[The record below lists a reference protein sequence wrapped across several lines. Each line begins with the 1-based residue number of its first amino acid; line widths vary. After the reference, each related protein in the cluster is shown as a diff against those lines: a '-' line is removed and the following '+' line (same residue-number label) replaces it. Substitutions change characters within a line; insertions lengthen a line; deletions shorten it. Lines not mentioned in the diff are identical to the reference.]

1 MYQLKGKPITQRV
14 TKKLATEFTEM
25 DPAPRDR
32 PLSERRLSV
41 YRSLW
46 SKGLF
51 RPCTWARAHCTETG
65 GLYRV
70 NGKHTSTLLAGLPE
84 IPEFYVTVEDYQCD
98 TLEDVA
104 QLYGTFDSR
113 LQSRTAS
120 DINLCFAGTIPE
132 LAGLSRNTI
141 NLVVGGV
148 NYHLD
153 GAGTAQAK
161 QLAERAEVLVE
172 CPEFAV
178 WLAGLFSPPLGENGS
193 GGRHSCKHLQRSSVV
208 AAMFACWD
216 KAKGPAT
223 LFWEAVRDETGSTPV
238 APDRKLAHYL
248 LTTFVNLGSGAG
260 RPRKADGREIYAKCL
275 HAWNAWRKG
284 EKTDLRYY
292 AEAPVP
298 AAR

>member
-1 MYQLKGKPITQRV
+1 MYQLKGKPVTQRV
-14 TKKLATEFTEM
+14 TKKLAAEFAEM
-25 DPAPRDR
+25 DPTPRDR

-51 RPCTWARAHCTETG
+51 RPCTWARAYCAETG

-104 QLYGTFDSR
+104 HLYGTFDSR

-132 LAGLSRNTI
+132 IAGLSRTTI

-148 NYHLD
+148 NYHQD
-153 GAGTAQAK
+153 GAGAAQAR
-161 QLAERAEVLVE
+161 QLAERAKVLVE
-172 CPEFAV
+172 YPEFAL
-178 WLAGLFSPPLGENGS
+178 WLSGLFSPPSGENGV
-193 GGRHSCKHLQRSSVV
+193 GGRHSCKHLQRSAVV
-208 AAMFACWD
+208 AAMFACWE

-223 LFWEAVRDETGSTPV
+223 VFWTAVRDETGPTPA
-238 APDRKLAHYL
+238 APDRKLARYL
-248 LTTFVNLGSGAG
+248 LTTGVNNGAG
-260 RPRKADGREIYAKCL
+260 ANKTRVADGREIYVKSL
-275 HAWNAWRKG
+275 HSWNAWRRG
-284 EKTDLRYY
+284 ENTDLRYY
-292 AEAPVP
+292 AEKPIPKVL
-298 AAR
+298 

>member
-1 MYQLKGKPITQRV
+1 MYQLKGKPVTQRV
-14 TKKLATEFTEM
+14 TKKLATEFAEM

-51 RPCTWARAHCTETG
+51 RPCTWARAHCAETG

-132 LAGLSRNTI
+132 LAGLSRTTI
-141 NLVVGGV
+141 NLVVGGI
-148 NYHLD
+148 NYHQD
-153 GAGTAQAK
+153 GAGAAQAR

-172 CPEFAV
+172 YPEFAL
-178 WLAGLFSPPLGENGS
+178 WLSGLFSPPSGENGIS
-193 GGRHSCKHLQRSSVV
+193 GRRSCKHLQRSAVV
-208 AAMFACWD
+208 AAMFACWQ
-216 KAKGPAT
+216 KAQGPAT
-223 LFWEAVRDETGSTPV
+223 VFWTAVRDETGSTPA
-238 APDRKLAHYL
+238 APDRKLARYL
-248 LTTFVNLGSGAG
+248 LTTGVNNGAG
-260 RPRKADGREIYAKCL
+260 ANKTRVADGREIYVKSL
-275 HAWNAWRKG
+275 HSWNAWRRG
-284 EKTDLRYY
+284 ENTDLRYY
-292 AEAPVP
+292 AEKPIPKVL
-298 AAR
+298 